1 MALQDIIWFVI
12 FDGIWN
18 TRNEILHKQ
27 ENFYGQEQDSKL
39 NRIIRWF
46 VYHKHEVLRRGDQFL
61 ANIDLT
67 RLQYMR
73 RLTKKRWIEHAE
85 KAKKMTD
92 MERKQREKG
101 QTTITSFFRVRARQ
115 VEPDLGLDPG

>member
-1 MALQDIIWFVI
+1 MDH
-12 FDGIWN
+12 
-18 TRNEILHKQ
+18 R
-27 ENFYGQEQDSKL
+27 
-39 NRIIRWF
+39 
-46 VYHKHEVLRRGDQFL
+46 HEVLRRGDQFL

-73 RLTKKRWIEHAE
+73 RSTEKRWIEHVE
-85 KAKKMTD
+85 KAKKMAD